1 MSGMARMCPKCET
14 FRGLNEFVCEALN
27 TDGSKCGY
35 SLLNVRPT
43 APSRLKNNSP
53 DTEPSDGTDAAVP
66 VPLPTPDPRPFCP
79 NGHVN
84 ELDDKLCM
92 TCGEAIA
99 LPPNSDSLLLPEE
112 RNIGG
117 WVLLEA
123 LELRHED
130 ADTYR
135 AKSEET
141 GTIGVLRHFAHGVE
155 PRTRLYPVLQR
166 LSSKY
171 LARLIDFGREAEHG
185 YEVWDQATTPTLSD
199 ITKTS
204 GLREGDV
211 LTFLAGLATALET
224 LESNNLRHGDLTP
237 SAIRFRGGGPEAL
250 ELGDLSTASLAE
262 FGLEASQAARLTR
275 YVSPEAIVG
284 SSSQASDWWSLG
296 VILLELLTEGRFFKD
311 VNDRA
316 FLLQVIARGI
326 DLPPELSPEWTL
338 LLRGLLTRDHARRWR
353 GEEVRR
359 WLSGD
364 REIPVHFETHE
375 STAANG
381 PRISL
386 AGRPL
391 RDAKSFALSAAT
403 RENWDEALGL
413 TEIGTEPPRVCRR
426 PFSLRDWGHEQE
438 AHTEVFP

>member
-14 FRGLNEFVCEALN
+14 FRGLNEFVCEAVN

-53 DTEPSDGTDAAVP
+53 GAEPSDGMDADVP
-66 VPLPTPDPRPFCP
+66 VPPTTPDPRPFCP

-92 TCGEAIA
+92 TCGEPIA
-99 LPPNSDSLLLPEE
+99 LPPNSDSPLLPEE

-123 LELRHED
+123 LEPRHED

-199 ITKTS
+199 LTKTS
-204 GLREGDV
+204 WLGEGDV
-211 LTFLAGLATALET
+211 RTFLAGLAAALET

-237 SAIRFRGGGPEAL
+237 SAIRFRGGRPEAL
-250 ELGDLSTASLAE
+250 ELGV
-262 FGLEASQAARLTR
+262 R
-275 YVSPEAIVG
+275 SP
-284 SSSQASDWWSLG
+284 
-296 VILLELLTEGRFFKD
+296 
-311 VNDRA
+311 
-316 FLLQVIARGI
+316 
-326 DLPPELSPEWTL
+326 
-338 LLRGLLTRDHARRWR
+338 
-353 GEEVRR
+353 
-359 WLSGD
+359 
-364 REIPVHFETHE
+364 
-375 STAANG
+375 
-381 PRISL
+381 
-386 AGRPL
+386 
-391 RDAKSFALSAAT
+391 
-403 RENWDEALGL
+403 
-413 TEIGTEPPRVCRR
+413 
-426 PFSLRDWGHEQE
+426 
-438 AHTEVFP
+438 